1 MKAQEIYY
9 GLKIIHDEVNGK
21 IERVI
26 VITRTNLGNKLF
38 VYDISQMSYIDA
50 KRKAEEEAAAKA
62 EQEKRE
68 QEEREAEEL
77 ERKAREAKAVMRMR
91 LNLLDLETEEIDF

>member
-26 VITRTNLGNKLF
+26 VITRTNLGKKVF
-38 VYDISQMSYIDA
+38 IYDISQMSYIDA
-50 KRKAEEEAAAKA
+50 KRKAEEIRNQEYARYLAK
-62 EQEKRE
+62 
-68 QEEREAEEL
+68 
-77 ERKAREAKAVMRMR
+77 RMAQA
-91 LNLLDLETEEIDF
+91 IK

>member
-26 VITRTNLGNKLF
+26 VITRTNLGKKVF
-38 VYDISQMSYIDA
+38 IYDISQMSYIDA
-50 KRKAEEEAAAKA
+50 KRKAEEIQNQEYARYLAKPMA
-62 EQEKRE
+62 QSIK
-68 QEEREAEEL
+68 
-77 ERKAREAKAVMRMR
+77 
-91 LNLLDLETEEIDF
+91 

>member
-1 MKAQEIYY
+1 MKAQETYY
-9 GLKIIHDEVNGK
+9 GMKIIYDEVNGK

-50 KRKAEEEAAAKA
+50 KRKAEEISN
-62 EQEKRE
+62 QEY
-68 QEEREAEEL
+68 
-77 ERKAREAKAVMRMR
+77 ARYLARRMAQA
-91 LNLLDLETEEIDF
+91 IK